1 MFHRRH
7 RARHKDNKK
16 YFFKHCFAFDR
27 SKKWSLDQLK
37 ETTLVF
43 DGGEVFNPPLE
54 APLGTKWTCL
64 RIESGD
70 LFIADTIDPNVGVT
84 FASKEGVLSPFIR
97 IPPSK
102 ALEVGLVG
110 ELVLKREQQEH
121 AE

>member
-1 MFHRRH
+1 M
-7 RARHKDNKK
+7 
-16 YFFKHCFAFDR
+16 
-27 SKKWSLDQLK
+27 DQLK

-43 DGGEVFNPPLE
+43 DGGDVFNPSLE

-64 RIESGD
+64 RIESSD

-84 FASKEGVLSPFIR
+84 FASKEGVLSPFNC